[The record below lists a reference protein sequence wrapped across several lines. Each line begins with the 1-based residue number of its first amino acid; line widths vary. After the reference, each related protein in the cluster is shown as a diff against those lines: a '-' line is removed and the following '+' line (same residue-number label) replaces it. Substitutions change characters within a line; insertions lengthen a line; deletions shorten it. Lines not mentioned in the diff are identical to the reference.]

1 MKVGDLVK
9 HANSPTFC
17 GPNPGIIVGKII
29 RDYGNVP
36 SRIYKVLWSDNII
49 ATAWDY
55 DLEIINESR

>member
-9 HANSPTFC
+9 HANSKAFRC
-17 GPNPGIIVGKII
+17 SNPGIIVEKLI

-36 SRIYKVLWSDNII
+36 SRIYKVLWSDNTI

-55 DLEIINESR
+55 DLETISESR